1 MTVILHS
8 GLEGD
13 LRLAAALDRN
23 LIALLHDSA
32 SIRTVPGA
40 LLDFGSVNDTGSD
53 TKTVRLAGLDG
64 YSPMTTTA
72 AENTDVSTT
81 ALVDSH
87 ADIAVVR
94 GSLRHDISDLA
105 ALTGFRGSDVDPE
118 RLALS
123 MVGAFEKWVMD
134 LLATAIQSAGTDVGS
149 SGVNMSDDDFHDAIG
164 TLELSSAEAG
174 AFTCLLHNRQWV
186 DLQESLRSTGGVMGF
201 TSATAEMLAIK
212 GQGYAG
218 SYLGVDIYVSSR
230 CATDGTNRHG
240 AMWGTGFLGIAYG
253 DPNPTMLSGVVRAGP
268 SPLLVEIQ
276 RDSSA
281 ATSEIIGSGYCGVSI
296 VEDARGVG
304 IVTDA

>member
-8 GLEGD
+8 GLSGD

-23 LIALLHDSA
+23 LLALLHDA
-32 SIRTVPGA
+32 ATIRTVPGA
-40 LLDFGSVNDTGSD
+40 LVDFGTVNDTGSD
-53 TKTVRLAGLDG
+53 TKQVRLAGLDG
-64 YSPMTTTA
+64 YSAMSTTG

-105 ALTGFRGSDVDPE
+105 SLTGFNGSDVDPE

-123 MVGAFEKWVMD
+123 MVGAFEKWVMS
-134 LLATAIQSAGTDVGS
+134 LVATAIQSAGTDVGS
-149 SGVNMSDDDFHDAIG
+149 SGVDASDDDYYDAIA
-164 TLELSSAEAG
+164 TLELNSVPG
-174 AFTCLLHNRQWV
+174 PYFMMVHPRQLV
-186 DLQESLRSTGGVMGF
+186 DLQNSWRSTGGIMGF
-201 TSATAEMLAIK
+201 TSATADMLAIK

-218 SYLGVDIYVSSR
+218 SYLGVDIYVSDQVVG
-230 CATDGTNRHG
+230 DGTNRHG

-253 DPNPTMLSGVVRAGP
+253 DPKPTMLSGVVRAGP
-268 SPLLVEIQ
+268 SPLLVEVQ

-296 VEDARGVG
+296 IETARGVG
-304 IVTDA
+304 FVTDQ